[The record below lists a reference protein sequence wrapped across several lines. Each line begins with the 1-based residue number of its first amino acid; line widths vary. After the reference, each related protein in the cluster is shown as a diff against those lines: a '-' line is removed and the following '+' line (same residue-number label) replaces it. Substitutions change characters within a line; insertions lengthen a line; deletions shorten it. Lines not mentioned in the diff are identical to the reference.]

1 MPDGSDAVSV
11 KVVSKI
17 SKLNPAEWD
26 ECAGSNLPDGNPSIC
41 YAFLHALEE
50 SQSVRAET
58 GWQPQH
64 LVVENASGKLIGA
77 VPMYLKSHSMG
88 EYVFDYGWANAYER
102 AGGQYYPKLQ
112 ASIPFT
118 PVTGPRL
125 LVPPGNGSHTTK
137 ATLVAA
143 MIEWTTRND
152 LSSLHVTFPSKA
164 DSDYLEEADFMIRHA
179 HQYHWHNRSYKNFD
193 DFLDSL
199 NSRKRKMIRKERRK
213 VTEANIKIQCLS
225 GDNLTSTAW
234 DAFYQ
239 FYTDTYDRKWGY
251 PYLTREFFEIVSHS
265 MPEQIVLIM
274 AYTEGIPIAGA
285 LNLKGGN
292 SLFGRNWGCVADYKF
307 LHFETCYYSAIE
319 YAINHGLA
327 RVEAGTQGPH
337 KLQRGYEPVQ
347 TRSAHWIPNR
357 SFRQAVA
364 QFLEQERAEESR
376 EMLYL
381 ENETPY
387 RQDMGNS

>member
-1 MPDGSDAVSV
+1 MPDGSDTASI
-11 KVVSKI
+11 KVVSRI
-17 SKLNPAEWD
+17 SKLDPAEWD

-64 LVVENASGKLIGA
+64 LVVEDASGKLIGA

-125 LVPPGNGSHTTK
+125 LVRPNIGSHTTK
-137 ATLVAA
+137 AALVTA

-152 LSSLHVTFPSKA
+152 LSSLHVTFPSKT

-193 DFLDSL
+193 DFLASL

-213 VTEANIKIQCLS
+213 VTEANIKIKCLS
-225 GDNLTSTAW
+225 GDKLTSAAW

-251 PYLTREFFEIVSHS
+251 PYLTRQFFEIVSHS

-274 AYTEGIPIAGA
+274 AYTEDIPIAGA

-327 RVEAGTQGPH
+327 RVEAGTQGSH

-347 TRSAHWIPNR
+347 TRSAHWIPNP

-376 EMLYL
+376 EMVYL

-387 RQDMGNS
+387 RQGMGNS

>member
-1 MPDGSDAVSV
+1 MPDGNDSITV
-11 KVVSKI
+11 KVVSHI
-17 SKLNPAEWD
+17 SEVDAAEWD
-26 ECAGSNLPDGNPSIC
+26 ACAGADTPDNNPSVRH
-41 YAFLHALEE
+41 AFLHALEE
-50 SQSVRAET
+50 SRSVRAET

-64 LVVENASGKLIGA
+64 LVVEDADGKVAGA

-125 LVPPGNGSHTTK
+125 LVRPGVGFDTTR
-137 ATLVAA
+137 AALVAG
-143 MIEWTTRND
+143 MIEWTGRNE
-152 LSSLHVTFPSKA
+152 LSSLHVTFASKE
-164 DSDYLEEADFMIRHA
+164 DGDYLEEAEFLMRHA
-179 HQYHWHNRSYKNFD
+179 HQFHWYNRDYESFD
-193 DFLDSL
+193 GFLASL

-213 VTEANIKIQCLS
+213 VAEGGIELQCLS
-225 GDNLTSTAW
+225 GDDLNSEAW
-234 DAFYQ
+234 DAFYR

-251 PYLTREFFEIVSHS
+251 PYLTREFFEIVSHT
-265 MPEQIVLIM
+265 MPEQIVLVM
-274 AYTEGIPIAGA
+274 AYTSGLPIAGA
-285 LNLKGGN
+285 LNLRGGD

-319 YAINHGLA
+319 YAIDHGLA

-347 TRSAHWIPNR
+347 TRSAHWIPNPA
-357 SFRQAVA
+357 FREAVA
-364 QFLEQERAEESR
+364 RFLEQERYEESR
-376 EMLYL
+376 EINYL

-387 RQDMGNS
+387 RQDIRDS